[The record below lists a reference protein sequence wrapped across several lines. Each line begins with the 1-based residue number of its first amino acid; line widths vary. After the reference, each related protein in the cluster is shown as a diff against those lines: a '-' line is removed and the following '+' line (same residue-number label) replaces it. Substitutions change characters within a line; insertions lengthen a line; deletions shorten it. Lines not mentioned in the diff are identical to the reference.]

1 MKQRARGGEEGQ
13 SDGVHVLTPN
23 QQTLHVFETYTG
35 DPAPPDGET
44 LARDVEM

>member
-23 QQTLHVFETYTG
+23 QQTRHVFEAYTG
-35 DPAPPDGET
+35 EPAPDVET